1 MRLLFLDAY
10 YNPEKIAFTHLEN
23 DLIRG
28 FVEAGHEIDII
39 CPVPT
44 RGVSTEIIKVYKN
57 RKYEEEYEGKVR
69 VHRFWAPQEGRN
81 PLARAFRYAWCNL
94 RTYQIGKKYK
104 GTDVIFANSTP
115 PTQGWLAGKLKK
127 KLSCRFLYSL
137 QDIFPDSLIT
147 TGLGR
152 KNSTVYKI
160 GSKIANSAYEA
171 ADSIIVISQSFRKN
185 ILDKGVSDSKV
196 KLVYN
201 WVDTDEVK
209 PIAKKDNNLFEELC
223 IDRSIP
229 TAVYAGNFGA
239 SQNGGIIIE
248 VAKKMQ
254 NDEVQFVLFGG
265 GSEYPDI
272 RKQAQDLSNVKCFD
286 LMPLDR
292 VSEVY
297 SLGDVVLITNALGV
311 GDCGMPSKLWSIMA
325 TNTPIV
331 ASIDPKSE
339 LADVIINHANG
350 SVAAAGDAEELEK
363 AIREVLCKKQE
374 KGSSLA
380 REYTIKWADRES
392 AVAKYLECL

>member
-23 DLIRG
+23 DLING

-44 RGVSTEIIKVYKN
+44 RGVDTEIIKDYKK
-57 RKYEEEYEGKVR
+57 RKYEEEHEGKVR

-127 KLSCRFLYSL
+127 KLNCRFLYSL

-147 TGLGR
+147 TGLGK
-152 KNSTVYKI
+152 KNSFIFKI
-160 GSKIANSAYEA
+160 GNKIAQSAYEA
-171 ADSIIVISQSFRKN
+171 ADTIVVISQSFRKN
-185 ILDKGVSDSKV
+185 ILDKGVPESKI

-201 WVDTDEVK
+201 WVDIDEVK
-209 PIAKKDNNLFEELC
+209 PVAKKDNNLFEELC
-223 IDRSIP
+223 IDRCIP
-229 TAVYAGNFGA
+229 TVVYAGNFGA

-248 VAKKMQ
+248 AAKKMQ
-254 NDEVQFVLFGG
+254 NDKAQFVLFGG
-265 GSEYPDI
+265 GSEYQEI

-350 SVAAAGDAEELEK
+350 IVAKAGDVEAFVQ
-363 AIREVLCKKQE
+363 AIREGIRENRGKE
-374 KGSSLA
+374 SSST
-380 REYTIKWADRES
+380 RDFTKRWADRES